1 MSSPL
6 CRQCYFSWLSKY
18 GLVPRTIMDGA
29 GIARMLPYCDD
40 DIGTEPDLGENTS
53 TTRLLFTGVGRI
65 GLDPQCFFIPLVPG

>member
-1 MSSPL
+1 
-6 CRQCYFSWLSKY
+6 
-18 GLVPRTIMDGA
+18 MDGA